1 MARVLDAIDVLEA
14 EHSRIRSLLARMAS
28 SKSPAADDRR
38 ALVAQI
44 DAEFRIHAS
53 LEEDVLL
60 PAFRRISTNKDD
72 ARLTLEH
79 QEKLRFLEVALA
91 WIREPR
97 SVGAVFSARAKV
109 VKDLFGRHADEEQA
123 VLFPRFSKQL
133 GDDRLLELGAA
144 MQARRTQLLLASSG
158 RDDLSGADGVGTD

>member
-28 SKSPAADDRR
+28 SKAPAADDRR
-38 ALVAQI
+38 ALVGQI
-44 DAEFRIHAS
+44 DAELRIHAA

-60 PAFRRISTNKDD
+60 PAFKRISTNKDD

-79 QEKLRFLEVALA
+79 QEKLRFLEMALA

-97 SVGAVFSARAKV
+97 VVGAVFSARAKV
-109 VKDLFGRHADEEQA
+109 LKDLFGRHADEEQA
-123 VLFPRFSKQL
+123 VMFPRWSKQL
-133 GDDRLLELGAA
+133 GDDRLLELGAS
-144 MQARRTQLLLASSG
+144 MLARRTHLLLEASG
-158 RDDLSGADGVGTD
+158 RDTLDGSEALDGS

>member
-1 MARVLDAIDVLEA
+1 MVRVLDAIDVLEA

-28 SKSPAADDRR
+28 SKSPGADDRR
-38 ALVAQI
+38 ALVGQV

-79 QEKLRFLEVALA
+79 QERLRFLEVAIG

-97 SVGAVFSARAKV
+97 IQAAAFSARARPGWNQV
-109 VKDLFGRHADEEQA
+109 LAMIPVRLGRAPVKMVAWPGQVSVAL
-123 VLFPRFSKQL
+123 
-133 GDDRLLELGAA
+133 
-144 MQARRTQLLLASSG
+144 
-158 RDDLSGADGVGTD
+158 